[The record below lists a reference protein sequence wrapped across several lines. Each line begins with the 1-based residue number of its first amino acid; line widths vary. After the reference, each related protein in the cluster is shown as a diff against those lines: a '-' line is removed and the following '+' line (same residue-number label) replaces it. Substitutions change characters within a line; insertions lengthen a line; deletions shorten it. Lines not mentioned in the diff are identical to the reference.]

1 MTRCATAVAAAA
13 VAVVVLGAPALAQ
26 PSAPEDFGVPTTRML
41 AESVRV
47 WVPSGFVKAIETEQT
62 DGAETVVRLD
72 SDILFTFGSAKLS
85 AAAAKRIGELVTK
98 VPRAAAVRVTG
109 HTDDV
114 GSVAANQALSE
125 QRAQAVAAAVA
136 VTRPDLMLKVQG
148 RGESAPTGP
157 NTSPEGREDNRRV
170 EIRYDS

>member
-1 MTRCATAVAAAA
+1 MTRRATAVAA
-13 VAVVVLGAPALAQ
+13 VAVLVLGAPALAQ
-26 PSAPEDFGVPTTRML
+26 PSEPEDFGVPTTRML
-41 AESVRV
+41 AESVHV
-47 WVPSGFVKAIETEQT
+47 WDVSGFVTAIEAEQT
-62 DGAETVVRLD
+62 EGAETVVSLD

-114 GSVAANQALSE
+114 GSDAANQVLSE

-136 VTRPDLMLKVQG
+136 GTRPDLVLKVQG
-148 RGESAPTGP
+148 RGESAPVSP
-157 NTSPEGREDNRRV
+157 NSTPEGREDNRRV
-170 EIRYDS
+170 EIRYSS